1 MQHISRASTMAQ
13 SMQAGCLGLRIGQ
26 LQRLIGRRFDQELRP
41 LGLSMSQLGVLSAL
55 TIHGGA
61 VKPAQL
67 AEWLGTERS
76 TISRNLSLL
85 EAKGLV
91 APAEVS
97 ASGRSMAV
105 AITKRGS
112 EALGGA
118 ENAWRTVQESL
129 TELLGDDAPAKL
141 DTWLERLTAS

>member
-1 MQHISRASTMAQ
+1 MQHISPATTMAHA
-13 SMQAGCLGLRIGQ
+13 MQGECLGLRVGQ
-26 LQRLIGRRFDQELRP
+26 LHRLIGRRFDQALRP
-41 LGLSMSQLGVLSAL
+41 LGLSISQLGVLSAL

-67 AEWLGTERS
+67 AEWLATERS
-76 TISRNLSLL
+76 TVSRNLSLL
-85 EAKGLV
+85 EGKGLL

-105 AITKRGS
+105 TITEQGAA
-112 EALGGA
+112 ALA
-118 ENAWRTVQESL
+118 QSENAWRTVQASL

-141 DTWLERLTAS
+141 DNWVERLT

>member
-1 MQHISRASTMAQ
+1 MQHISRAKPMAHAMQ
-13 SMQAGCLGLRIGQ
+13 SECLGLRVAR
-26 LQRLIGRRFDQELRP
+26 LHRLIRRRFDQELRP
-41 LGLSMSQLGVLSAL
+41 LGLSTSQLGVLSAL

-67 AEWLGTERS
+67 AEWLATERS
-76 TISRNLSLL
+76 TVSRNLSLL

-91 APAEVS
+91 VPAEVS

-105 AITKRGS
+105 AITDRGS

-118 ENAWRTVQESL
+118 ENAWHRVQASL
-129 TELLGDDAPAKL
+129 TDLLGDEAPEKL
-141 DTWLERLTAS
+141 DTWLDRLTEA

>member
-1 MQHISRASTMAQ
+1 MQHISGASGMARA
-13 SMQAGCLGLRIGQ
+13 MQESCLGLRVGH

-41 LGLSMSQLGVLSAL
+41 LGLSSSQLGLLSAL

-91 APAEVS
+91 ASAEVS

-112 EALGGA
+112 QALAGA
-118 ENAWRTVQESL
+118 EHAWRTVQTSL
-129 TELLGDDAPAKL
+129 IDLLGDDAPAKL
-141 DTWLERLTAS
+141 DTWLDRLTGS